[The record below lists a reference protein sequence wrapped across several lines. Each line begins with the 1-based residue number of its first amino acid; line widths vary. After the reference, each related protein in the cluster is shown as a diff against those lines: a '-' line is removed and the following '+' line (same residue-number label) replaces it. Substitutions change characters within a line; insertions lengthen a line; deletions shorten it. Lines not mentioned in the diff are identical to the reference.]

1 MQLKAKIVLLAVLPL
16 LLSLL
21 AIGISVLDQ
30 QRTLA
35 RQTQAL
41 VRDAYMKSRR
51 TELKNYVD
59 LAIGTLQPLATSTSA
74 QRSPQEEA
82 ELQRRALQALEALNY
97 GHDGYFFVYDEHGT
111 VLMHSRQPELIGR
124 NLWNLTDT
132 EGRYTIQRLLA
143 QAKAG
148 GGYVD
153 YLWRK
158 PSSGQ
163 MSPKLGYV
171 ELLPP
176 WGWMVGT
183 GLYLDDIQATLA
195 ELDTE
200 MNNGIRTTL
209 GWLMAL
215 AAGGTVAISICGLML
230 NLREHREADAKL
242 RLMARQVVRSQ
253 EEERAHLARE
263 LHDGTS
269 QTLVAGK
276 LLIESAVVELEGRG
290 QTPPDALA
298 QALKRLNDAL
308 HEVRHLSHSLRPTLL
323 DTLGLPAALA
333 HLASEFGQHAGLR
346 IDAHTEGPEI
356 DLPDEVK
363 TVLFRVAQEALT
375 NVAKHAQATQVDL
388 SLAFEPDHIE
398 LRVNDNG
405 QGFDVDEVSAHPTAG
420 IGLRNMRER
429 LAAIG
434 GRLEVHADQPPGPQP
449 AHNATADEP
458 VHGTLVMATVP
469 RKALQRWAAD
479 GVARSGAHT
488 EGLDPAS
495 ARRAGQSPGTL
506 PGPQT

>member
-1 MQLKAKIVLLAVLPL
+1 MQLKAKIVLLAALPL

-21 AIGISVLDQ
+21 AIGVSVLNE

-35 RQTQAL
+35 RQAQTL
-41 VRDAYMKSRR
+41 VREAYMKSRR
-51 TELKNYVD
+51 IELRNYVD
-59 LAIGTLQPLATSTSA
+59 LAVGNLQPLATSLPPG
-74 QRSPQEEA
+74 QRTPEAEA
-82 ELQRRALQALEALNY
+82 ELKRRALHLLETLNY
-97 GHDGYFFVYDEHGT
+97 GHDGYFFVYDQQGT

-132 EGRYTIQRLLA
+132 QGRYTIRELLA
-143 QAKAG
+143 EAKAG

-163 MSPKLGYV
+163 LAPKLGYV

-183 GLYLDDIQATLA
+183 GLYLDDIQATLT

-200 MNNGIRTTL
+200 MNNSIRTTL

-215 AAGGTVAISICGLML
+215 AAGGTVAISIFGLML
-230 NLREHREADAKL
+230 NLREHRQADAKL
-242 RLMARQVVRSQ
+242 RLMARQVVQSQ
-253 EEERAHLARE
+253 EDERAHLARE

-276 LLIESAVVELEGRG
+276 LLIESAVVELESRG
-290 QTPPDALA
+290 QTPPDSLA

-333 HLASEFGQHAGLR
+333 HLASEFGQHARLR
-346 IDAHTEGPEI
+346 IDAHTEGSEI
-356 DLPDEVK
+356 ELPDEVK

-375 NVAKHAQATQVDL
+375 NVAKHSQATEVDL
-388 SLAFEPDHIE
+388 SLAFEPGHIE
-398 LRVNDNG
+398 LRINDNG
-405 QGFDVDEVSAHPTAG
+405 CGFNVDAVSAHPTAG

-434 GRLEVHADQPPGPQP
+434 GRLEVHADQLAGPMQPGLED
-449 AHNATADEP
+449 A

-469 RKALQRWAAD
+469 RKALRPFASPP
-479 GVARSGAHT
+479 SGHPT
-488 EGLDPAS
+488 
-495 ARRAGQSPGTL
+495 
-506 PGPQT
+506 

>member
-1 MQLKAKIVLLAVLPL
+1 MQLKAKIVLLALLPL

-21 AIGISVLDQ
+21 AIGVSVRDQ

-41 VRDAYMKSRR
+41 VRDAYMKARR
-51 TELKNYVD
+51 AELKNYVD
-59 LAIGTLQPLATSTSA
+59 LALGSLRPLAASLPA
-74 QRSPQEEA
+74 RHSPQDEA
-82 ELQRRALQALEALNY
+82 AVQRRALRALEALNY
-97 GHDGYFFVYDEHGT
+97 GHDGYFFVYDQQGT
-111 VLMHSRQPELIGR
+111 VLMHSRQPELTGR
-124 NLWNLTDT
+124 NLWALTDS
-132 EGRYTIQRLLA
+132 EGRYTIRRLLA
-143 QAKAG
+143 RAQAG

-171 ELLPP
+171 ELLQP

-183 GLYLDDIQATLA
+183 GLYLDDIQTTLSA
-195 ELDTE
+195 LDTE
-200 MNNGIRTTL
+200 VDNGIRTTL

-215 AAGGTVAISICGLML
+215 AAGGTVGISVIGLML
-230 NLREHREADAKL
+230 NLREHRQADAKL

-253 EEERAHLARE
+253 EDERAHLARE

-276 LLIESAVVELEGRG
+276 LLIEAAVDELERRG
-290 QTPPDALA
+290 HTPPDTLG

-308 HEVRHLSHSLRPTLL
+308 NEVRHLSHSLRPTLL
-323 DTLGLPAALA
+323 DTLGLSAALA
-333 HLASEFGQHAGLR
+333 HLAAEFGQHAGLR
-346 IDAHTEGPEI
+346 IEAHAEGSET

-375 NVAKHAQATQVDL
+375 NVAKHAQASAVDL
-388 SLAFEPDHIE
+388 SLAFEPEQIE

-405 QGFDVDEVSAHPTAG
+405 RGFDVDEVSAHPTAG

-434 GRLEVHADQPPGPQP
+434 GRLEVHADQPRGMMGSAVSRARDVP
-449 AHNATADEP
+449 ADEP
-458 VHGTLVMATVP
+458 VHGTLVIATVP
-469 RKALQRWAAD
+469 REALQRWAA
-479 GVARSGAHT
+479 
-488 EGLDPAS
+488 S
-495 ARRAGQSPGTL
+495 APSEPH
-506 PGPQT
+506 

>member
-1 MQLKAKIVLLAVLPL
+1 MQLKAKIVLLAALPL

-21 AIGISVLDQ
+21 AIGVAVLQQ

-35 RQTQAL
+35 RQAQAL
-41 VRDAYMKSRR
+41 VRDAYMTARR
-51 TELKNYVD
+51 AELRNYVD
-59 LAIGTLQPLATSTSA
+59 LAVGTLQPLTGAPADGRSA
-74 QRSPQEEA
+74 AADA
-82 ELQRRALQALEALNY
+82 ERQKRALQTLNVLDY
-97 GHDGYFFVYDEHGT
+97 GHDGYFFVYDQQGT

-124 NLWNLTDT
+124 NLWDLTDPG
-132 EGRYTIQRLLA
+132 GRHPIRMLMA
-143 QAKAG
+143 QARAG

-163 MSPKLGYV
+163 LSPKLGYV

-195 ELDTE
+195 ALDTE
-200 MNNGIRTTL
+200 MNNSIRTTL

-215 AAGGTVAISICGLML
+215 AAGGTVAISIVGLML
-230 NLREHREADAKL
+230 NLREHRQADAKL
-242 RLMARQVVRSQ
+242 RLMARQVVQSQ
-253 EEERAHLARE
+253 EDERAHLARE

-276 LLIESAVVELEGRG
+276 LLIEAAVVELERRG
-290 QTPPDALA
+290 QVPPETLS

-346 IDAHTEGPEI
+346 IEAHSEGPEVE
-356 DLPDEVK
+356 LPDEVK

-375 NVAKHAQATQVDL
+375 NVAKHARATHVDL
-388 SLAFEPDHIE
+388 SLTFEPHHIE

-405 QGFDVDEVSAHPTAG
+405 LGFNVDAVSAHPTAG

-429 LAAIG
+429 LSAIG
-434 GRLEVHADQPPGPQP
+434 GRLEVHADQTEGPLP
-449 AHNATADEP
+449 AVGDDAG
-458 VHGTLVMATVP
+458 HGTLVLATVP
-469 RKALQRWAAD
+469 TRGLRQDAA
-479 GVARSGAHT
+479 
-488 EGLDPAS
+488 
-495 ARRAGQSPGTL
+495 PGS
-506 PGPQT
+506 QT

>member
-21 AIGISVLDQ
+21 AIGVSVLDQ

-35 RQTQAL
+35 RQTQTL

-51 TELKNYVD
+51 IELRNYVD
-59 LAIGTLQPLATSTSA
+59 LAVGNLQPLATA
-74 QRSPQEEA
+74 LPPGQRTPEA
-82 ELQRRALQALEALNY
+82 EAEAKRRALHLLETLNY
-97 GHDGYFFVYDEHGT
+97 GHDGYFFVYDQQGT

-132 EGRYTIQRLLA
+132 QGRPTIQLLLA
-143 QAKAG
+143 QARAG

-163 MSPKLGYV
+163 MAPKLGYV

-200 MNNGIRTTL
+200 MNNSIRTTL

-215 AAGGTVAISICGLML
+215 AAGGTVGISIIGLML
-230 NLREHREADAKL
+230 NLREHRQADAKL

-253 EEERAHLARE
+253 EDERAHLARE

-276 LLIESAVVELEGRG
+276 LLIESAVAELEGRG

-308 HEVRHLSHSLRPTLL
+308 HEVRHLSHNLRPTLL

-333 HLASEFGQHAGLR
+333 HLASEFGQHARLR
-346 IDAHTEGPEI
+346 IEAHTEGTEI
-356 DLPDEVK
+356 ELPDEVK

-375 NVAKHAQATQVDL
+375 NVAKHSQATEVDL
-388 SLAFEPDHIE
+388 SLAFEPGHIE
-398 LRVNDNG
+398 LRINDNG
-405 QGFDVDEVSAHPTAG
+405 CGFNVDAVSAHPTAG

-434 GRLEVHADQPPGPQP
+434 GRLEVHADQHLGPLQPGLVDD
-449 AHNATADEP
+449 A

-469 RKALQRWAAD
+469 RKALRPIPSPP
-479 GVARSGAHT
+479 SGHPT
-488 EGLDPAS
+488 
-495 ARRAGQSPGTL
+495 
-506 PGPQT
+506 

>member
-21 AIGISVLDQ
+21 AIGVSVLDQ

-35 RQTQAL
+35 RQTQTL

-51 TELKNYVD
+51 IELRNYVD
-59 LAIGTLQPLATSTSA
+59 LAVGNLQPLAASLPPA
-74 QRSPQEEA
+74 QRTPEAEA
-82 ELQRRALQALEALNY
+82 ELKRRALHLLETLNY
-97 GHDGYFFVYDEHGT
+97 GHDGYFFVYDQQGT

-132 EGRYTIQRLLA
+132 QGRYTIRLLLA
-143 QAKAG
+143 EARAG

-163 MSPKLGYV
+163 MAPKLGYV

-183 GLYLDDIQATLA
+183 GLYLDDIQATLT

-200 MNNGIRTTL
+200 MNNSIRTTL

-215 AAGGTVAISICGLML
+215 AAGGTVGISIIGLML
-230 NLREHREADAKL
+230 NLREHRQADAKL

-276 LLIESAVVELEGRG
+276 LLIESAVVELESRG
-290 QTPPDALA
+290 QTPPGTLA

-333 HLASEFGQHAGLR
+333 HLASEFGQHAKLR
-346 IDAHTEGPEI
+346 IDAHTEGAELE
-356 DLPDEVK
+356 LPDEVK

-375 NVAKHAQATQVDL
+375 NVAKHAQATEVDL
-388 SLAFEPDHIE
+388 SLAFEPGHIE
-398 LRVNDNG
+398 LRINDNG
-405 QGFDVDEVSAHPTAG
+405 RGFNVDAVSAHPTAG

-434 GRLEVHADQPPGPQP
+434 GRLEVHADQRMGPLEPGFED
-449 AHNATADEP
+449 A

-469 RKALQRWAAD
+469 RKAL
-479 GVARSGAHT
+479 RSISS
-488 EGLDPAS
+488 P
-495 ARRAGQSPGTL
+495 SPGHLT
-506 PGPQT
+506 

>member
-1 MQLKAKIVLLAVLPL
+1 MELKAKIVLLAALPL

-21 AIGISVLDQ
+21 AIGVSVLDQ

-35 RQTQAL
+35 RQTQSL
-41 VRDAYMKSRR
+41 VREAYMNARR
-51 TELKNYVD
+51 AELKSYVD
-59 LAIGTLQPLATSTSA
+59 LAIGMLQPLTASAPA
-74 QRSPQEEA
+74 QRTPQEEA
-82 ELQRRALQALEALNY
+82 ELQRRALAALEALNY
-97 GHDGYFFVYDEHGT
+97 GHDGYFFVYDQHGT
-111 VLMHSRQPELIGR
+111 VLMHSRQQELIGK
-124 NLWNLTDT
+124 NLWNLQDT
-132 EGRYTIQRLLA
+132 HGRYTIRNLLA

-148 GGYVD
+148 GGYEN

-195 ELDTE
+195 ELDME
-200 MNNGIRTTL
+200 MNNSIRTTL

-215 AAGGTVAISICGLML
+215 AAGGTVAISVFGLML
-230 NLREHREADAKL
+230 NLREHRQADAKL
-242 RLMARQVVRSQ
+242 RLMARQVVQSQ
-253 EEERAHLARE
+253 EDERAHLARE

-298 QALKRLNDAL
+298 QALKRINDAL
-308 HEVRHLSHSLRPTLL
+308 HEVRHLSHSLRPALL

-346 IDAHTEGPEI
+346 IEAHTEGPETE
-356 DLPDEVK
+356 LPDEVK

-375 NVAKHAQATQVDL
+375 NVAKHARATTVDL
-388 SLAFEPDHIE
+388 SLAFEPEHIE
-398 LRVNDNG
+398 LRINDDG
-405 QGFDVDEVSAHPTAG
+405 RGFDVDRISAHPTAG

-434 GRLEVHADQPPGPQP
+434 GRLEVHADQPSKAAPMG
-449 AHNATADEP
+449 ADDAL
-458 VHGTLVMATVP
+458 HGTLVMASVP
-469 RKALQRWAAD
+469 RHALQRWALNEAMQASSVP
-479 GVARSGAHT
+479 VARV
-488 EGLDPAS
+488 LDNAPARS
-495 ARRAGQSPGTL
+495 LDT
-506 PGPQT
+506 